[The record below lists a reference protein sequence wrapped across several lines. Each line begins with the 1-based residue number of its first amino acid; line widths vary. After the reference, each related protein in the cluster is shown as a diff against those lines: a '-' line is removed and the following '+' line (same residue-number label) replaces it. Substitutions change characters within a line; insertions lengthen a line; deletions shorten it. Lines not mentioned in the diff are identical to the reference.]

1 VNVAQATRRVTACAV
16 AFATGTML
24 CSGAAQGDGPTR
36 YVPAIPGLPTDPA
49 VIARILALD
58 PDALTERDVRETLVH
73 APAPRIIALHGSL
86 PIVTMEPFARFMIA
100 MGYPDERI
108 RNANDGSYSH
118 GSFGS
123 GARLAGMLAWYYEHE
138 GMMPMLIGHSQGGML
153 VVRTLHELAGGFA
166 SSVAVW
172 DPVADAPLP
181 RSTIVDPRDGRTR
194 PVVGLVVPYAAAL
207 ATGFLPRL
215 LLLQWDMLPRLR
227 AIPDSVE
234 EFAGYTLEWDPV
246 AGELPGG
253 APYAATGSANVRN
266 ITLPSDY
273 HHVTLP
279 QAEALAGNPVTRAWI
294 EAYLPDSATPG
305 PSLDG
310 AADTTNLLH
319 AADIW
324 RSVKQHWCLEAQR
337 LIRATAIP

>member
-1 VNVAQATRRVTACAV
+1 MAQATRRATACAV

-24 CSGAAQGDGPTR
+24 CTGAAQGDD
-36 YVPAIPGLPTDPA
+36 PARHAPAVPGLPTDPA
-49 VIARILALD
+49 ISARILALD
-58 PDALTERDVRETLVH
+58 PDALTERDVRETLSR
-73 APAPRIIALHGSL
+73 APAPRIIALSGSL
-86 PIVTMEPFARFMIA
+86 PIVTMEPFARFLIA

-108 RNANDGSYSH
+108 RDPRDGGYSH

-123 GARLAGMLAWYYEHE
+123 STRLAGMLAWYYERE

-153 VVRTLHELAGGFA
+153 VVRTLHELAGNFA
-166 SSVAVW
+166 SAVAVW
-172 DPVADAPLP
+172 DPVADEALP
-181 RSTIVDPRDGRTR
+181 RTTIVDPRDGRTR

-207 ATGFLPRL
+207 ATGLLPRL

-234 EFAGYTLEWDPV
+234 EFAGFTLEWDPI
-246 AGELPGG
+246 AGELSGG
-253 APYAATGSANVRN
+253 AGYAATGRASVRN

-279 QAEALAGNPVTRAWI
+279 QAEALAADPVTRAWI
-294 EAYLPDSATPG
+294 DAYLPDTVTPG
-305 PSLDG
+305 PSPG
-310 AADTTNLLH
+310 AAADTANLLH

-324 RSVKQHWCLEAQR
+324 RSVRRHWCLEAQR
-337 LIRATAIP
+337 LIRATATP